1 MRISQALFYFLLFF
15 FTTSCLSA
23 KAGVIEMGT
32 SATFRRSTIDENNF
46 QESTSYTGT
55 VSYYFWEM
63 SALELSYTEGS
74 SLLSVKPVDDTK
86 VITRSTFRLIGL
98 DLVITLASQ
107 QSSLQP
113 YIKIGGARISKKIVR
128 QPEGLDASEIESP
141 TGLVPSAG
149 LGLKIVLGKAFSIKI
164 GVDAWTSPLSESKPT
179 IDYAGR
185 AGVSWMF

>member
-1 MRISQALFYFLLFF
+1 
-15 FTTSCLSA
+15 
-23 KAGVIEMGT
+23 MGT

-113 YIKIGGARISKKIVR
+113 YIKIGGARISKKNS
-128 QPEGLDASEIESP
+128 AP
-141 TGLVPSAG
+141 TRRP
-149 LGLKIVLGKAFSIKI
+149 
-164 GVDAWTSPLSESKPT
+164 
-179 IDYAGR
+179 
-185 AGVSWMF
+185 